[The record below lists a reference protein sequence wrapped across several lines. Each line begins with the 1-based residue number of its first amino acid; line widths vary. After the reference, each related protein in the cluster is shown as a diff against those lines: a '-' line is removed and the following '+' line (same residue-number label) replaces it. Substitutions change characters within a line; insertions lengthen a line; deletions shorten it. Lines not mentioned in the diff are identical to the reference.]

1 MPSWLRIFTSYGTV
15 LMGCFHDM
23 FKIRSKHWIAFD
35 GLGLQLGSKTDS
47 GRASLETFA
56 QVDGST
62 CKTLKLYQTDGVE
75 RRLTEGVQGW

>member
-1 MPSWLRIFTSYGTV
+1 
-15 LMGCFHDM
+15 MGCFHDM

-47 GRASLETFA
+47 GHASLETFA

-75 RRLTEGVQGW
+75 RRLTEGCRVGGCCLGEESSTGKNQS